1 MDELKDHLKDLTNIQ
16 GIFYED
22 LGVYYLFKDL
32 NYELINFQTHFNTN
46 KDAIEYQLELGND
59 SLVIA
64 SDLTYQ
70 EIESIVKYL
79 PNRLGVFL
87 FGKVE
92 VMYSRRLLK
101 SNYQKNYQLKRV
113 NNYIQESRTKIKF
126 ELSENEYGTYIFDYN
141 FYNGLDL
148 IKLAEFVKFFIIN
161 GKDIEIDDLIK
172 LISLITNDEVSDVN
186 KLFTNLNRTFLDQET
201 IYRVKDGE

>member
-16 GIFYED
+16 GIIYED

-186 KLFTNLNRTFLDQET
+186 KLFANLNRTFLDQET

>member
-148 IKLAEFVKFFIIN
+148 IKLAEFVKFFVIN